1 MAAIGDMFTDI
12 SADVANNDY
21 CDIQPGAGHE
31 AVIHNIYYED
41 DIEVYR
47 YDGANE
53 ILIESFTGNGVYSW
67 LDFHVNNTDRIRVKN
82 VGGEAHDI
90 GYDGIYTKVA

>member
-1 MAAIGDMFTDI
+1 MAAIGDMYTDI
-12 SADVANNDY
+12 SAAVADDGY
-21 CDIQPGAGHE
+21 CDIQPAAGHE

-41 DIEVYR
+41 DIEIYR

-53 ILIESFTGNGVYSW
+53 IKFDSAEGFGCYSFYA
-67 LDFHVNNTDRIRVKN
+67 FHVGNTDRIRVKN
-82 VGGEAHDI
+82 VGGEAHEI